1 MGGKAV
7 RMCFRNIDNV
17 ISITSFFLHFFF
29 YFRLFLRQIFQK
41 YILFFRRILIWH
53 SFHFATMFVGQKK
66 VNNYIWNISQVV
78 ENKKIRFLMKVSL
91 RHNKHIFGWDSVA
104 HKAMCELIERI
115 PITHIIYQF
124 GTIQRNLCDIILKEN
139 QCHV

>member
-53 SFHFATMFVGQKK
+53 SLHFATMFVGQKK
-66 VNNYIWNISQVV
+66 VKNYIWNKSQVV
-78 ENKKIRFLMKVSL
+78 ENKK
-91 RHNKHIFGWDSVA
+91 N
-104 HKAMCELIERI
+104 
-115 PITHIIYQF
+115 PILDESIIA
-124 GTIQRNLCDIILKEN
+124 T
-139 QCHV
+139 